1 MEVLGRDSTLCTKA
15 VVMMSGQNVGV
26 NRGKLAS
33 VGLWFLNKSITLM
46 SQVGIAKN
54 FLRSST
60 GSKDLI
66 Q

>member
-1 MEVLGRDSTLCTKA
+1 
-15 VVMMSGQNVGV
+15 MMSGQNVGV